1 MGFREGGQ
9 SVELGKIIW
18 GENLNA
24 VDKTACQVA
33 EEAIP
38 TYITALETLR

>member
-1 MGFREGGQ
+1 MGRRQGGQ

-18 GENLNA
+18 GEDLIA

-38 TYITALETLR
+38 TYIMALETLR